1 MSKTKTAPKKFV
13 VSNNRVYML
22 PASLVKKIERYLDN
36 EQEVEYVEA
45 LEALKEKY
53 TPILY
58 IHNTFVYPESRE
70 DSYATHNKATEQ
82 GEYGWLIASAIE
94 FLESKGFEVA
104 KPIND
109 YSDIIL

>member
-1 MSKTKTAPKKFV
+1 MSKTKKTASKLV
-13 VSNNRVYML
+13 VSNNRVYTL
-22 PASLVKKIERYLDN
+22 PSKLVKKIDLLLDS
-36 EQEVEYVEA
+36 EKEVEYVES

-53 TPILY
+53 IPILHL
-58 IHNTFVYPESRE
+58 HNTFVYPESIE
-70 DSYATHNKATEQ
+70 DSLNTYNKATEQ
-82 GEYGWLIASAIE
+82 GECGWRIASAIE